1 MTKILTDESIRHAYD
16 RKVESCKSRNIV
28 WSLPYDYYRMLLR
41 SRPTMVCFYTG
52 KQFDLRKTGID
63 AYPTLDRIDPALG
76 YTVENTVLCHKLVN
90 DIKNDYWETGFGMAK
105 GMAEN
110 HIRIYRS
117 IEKVM
122 SQPELM
128 QERMKPYQELQS
140 KVETRIQ
147 ADLDKQTR
155 KQELSEA
162 CEKAKRVNEAKAK
175 AEEQLTLS
183 KHYTAISEEITKLTG
198 MPYNLSVK
206 VHRDVYRR
214 GKDAITG
221 EKFESME
228 DKFLWIPD
236 KVKVIDRG
244 WIEKGDF
251 IVVHRNTQELLDKLS
266 VCGNLK
272 VSALNIL
279 KHV

>member
-1 MTKILTDESIRHAYD
+1 MEER
-16 RKVESCKSRNIV
+16 E
-28 WSLPYDYYRMLLR
+28 
-41 SRPTMVCFYTG
+41 
-52 KQFDLRKTGID
+52 
-63 AYPTLDRIDPALG
+63 
-76 YTVENTVLCHKLVN
+76 
-90 DIKNDYWETGFGMAK
+90 
-105 GMAEN
+105 
-110 HIRIYRS
+110 IRIARS
-117 IEKVM
+117 VQKVL
-122 SQPELM
+122 SQPDVIKQRL
-128 QERMKPYQELQS
+128 KPYQEIFD
-140 KVETRIQ
+140 KVAQREQ
-147 ADLDKQTR
+147 EQLDKETR

-221 EKFESME
+221 EKFGSME

-272 VSALNIL
+272 LCALNIL